1 MQSQAETS
9 LSFTGK
15 SGEVLA
21 EVRITAIRDHDP
33 EKPVETTAIIALE
46 KNEASSHGET
56 LCQLKEAERYEYT
69 ICHRLP
75 GRDFRL
81 RASIAKRRKSLAE
94 GEPDAGLLDTGNH
107 CGTLVLELIEG
118 ETSDQKAP
126 ISTALIDVRS
136 VKLGYRTQYR
146 GMLRRISAEL
156 AGLVVDCRQS
166 TTTQFRSTFK
176 ERDNK
181 GWIQI
186 QLELLRET
194 IDSKELG
201 TAIQRILTYPHEQLT
216 DERQRFA
223 TDRPLRWSASDIR
236 QLAHG
241 HPRITLPL
249 DHPLRKSTGMESI
262 ASHIFSAQRIRDL
275 DTPENRFIRH
285 ALQDVRAFLTH
296 AASIFSSANGW
307 QASAALARRLGNTVD
322 NWLGHSFFQ
331 GLGPMNLSPLGSPV
345 LQRKAGYREVLHW
358 WLRFHTAAE
367 ISWDGGEEVF
377 NAGKRNV
384 ADLYEY
390 WLFFEM
396 LEWFYK
402 TCGNQ
407 PRPPIEELIDGLGT
421 DKPSLMLKK
430 QITLGP
436 FKGKFAGQN
445 RMLEVR
451 FSYNRKFKFTS
462 SRSESGSWT
471 RNMHPD
477 YTLTFWPAEFGEEEA
492 ERLELLVHVHF
503 DAKYRVESIVGLFG
517 TEDDDSGADEP
528 DERGN
533 YKRQDLLKM
542 HAYRDAIK
550 RSQGAYVLYPGTP
563 CDETPMQGFH
573 EILPGLGAFAIAPD
587 EEGNATGVGEL
598 DKFLEAVLKHMGNRT
613 TVMERANYHLA
624 QSNELGES
632 GSVMEEAVEYG
643 AIALPERDH
652 FNEKRPALP
661 PAEHRVLVVW
671 SKDDQELDAWI
682 ENDIAYVRLGKRQ
695 GSLAINEEL
704 FGVRHLLIRRND
716 EVKTELKRFT
726 KDGFNIWSGHD
737 INAKFSLN
745 KAVDNI
751 YAVFHVEDDLNFK
764 DVIWDEENIWQ
775 KIKAKRESI
784 HIGKTLNP
792 RRSADPVVLTL
803 RELVKLPHAPSLH

>member
-1 MQSQAETS
+1 M
-9 LSFTGK
+9 
-15 SGEVLA
+15 
-21 EVRITAIRDHDP
+21 
-33 EKPVETTAIIALE
+33 
-46 KNEASSHGET
+46 
-56 LCQLKEAERYEYT
+56 
-69 ICHRLP
+69 
-75 GRDFRL
+75 
-81 RASIAKRRKSLAE
+81 
-94 GEPDAGLLDTGNH
+94 
-107 CGTLVLELIEG
+107 
-118 ETSDQKAP
+118 
-126 ISTALIDVRS
+126 
-136 VKLGYRTQYR
+136 
-146 GMLRRISAEL
+146 
-156 AGLVVDCRQS
+156 
-166 TTTQFRSTFK
+166 
-176 ERDNK
+176 
-181 GWIQI
+181 
-186 QLELLRET
+186 
-194 IDSKELG
+194 
-201 TAIQRILTYPHEQLT
+201 
-216 DERQRFA
+216 
-223 TDRPLRWSASDIR
+223 
-236 QLAHG
+236 
-241 HPRITLPL
+241 
-249 DHPLRKSTGMESI
+249 
-262 ASHIFSAQRIRDL
+262 
-275 DTPENRFIRH
+275 
-285 ALQDVRAFLTH
+285 
-296 AASIFSSANGW
+296 
-307 QASAALARRLGNTVD
+307 
-322 NWLGHSFFQ
+322 
-331 GLGPMNLSPLGSPV
+331 
-345 LQRKAGYREVLHW
+345 
-358 WLRFHTAAE
+358 
-367 ISWDGGEEVF
+367 
-377 NAGKRNV
+377 
-384 ADLYEY
+384 
-390 WLFFEM
+390 
-396 LEWFYK
+396 
-402 TCGNQ
+402 
-407 PRPPIEELIDGLGT
+407 
-421 DKPSLMLKK
+421 
-430 QITLGP
+430 
-436 FKGKFAGQN
+436 
-445 RMLEVR
+445 
-451 FSYNRKFKFTS
+451 
-462 SRSESGSWT
+462 
-471 RNMHPD
+471 
-477 YTLTFWPAEFGEEEA
+477 
-492 ERLELLVHVHF
+492 HF

-563 CDETPMQGFH
+563 CDEAPMQGFH

-613 TVMERANYHLA
+613 SVMERANYHLA

-751 YAVFHVEDDLNFK
+751 YAVFHVEDDPNFK